1 MCDKRRILDEMSNV
15 SFLTCLNFSKKKLK
29 LKKTGKVEQRI
40 ITSQSVQLYKVNINY
55 SFLSDN
61 LVEGGIND

>member
-15 SFLTCLNFSKKKLK
+15 LFLTCLNFSKKKLK

-61 LVEGGIND
+61 LIEGGIND

>member
-15 SFLTCLNFSKKKLK
+15 LFQTCLNFSKKELK

-61 LVEGGIND
+61 LIEGGIND